1 MSIPTKAHDVATLDK
16 ALNDRILAGDI
27 LGAFDEF
34 YAPNVVMQ
42 ENNTEPFVGKEVNR
56 EREQKFVASV
66 EKIHKGAVIDS
77 AVNGKVSFSQWEMD
91 ITFKGGNRMKME
103 QVAVRHWEN
112 GKVVRERFFYKG

>member
-1 MSIPTKAHDVATLDK
+1 MSIATKGHDVATLDQQ
-16 ALNDRILAGDI
+16 LNDRILAGDI

-34 YAPNVVMQ
+34 YASNVVMQ

-56 EREQKFVASV
+56 EREEKFVASV
-66 EKIHKGAVIDS
+66 EKIHKGSVVAS
-77 AVNGKVSFSQWEMD
+77 AVNGNVSFSQWEMD
-91 ITFKGGNRMKME
+91 ISFKGGNRMKME